1 MRDTAARFDANAA
14 SDEDLLAA
22 YGRGDAAAAR
32 VLAVRL
38 TPMLMGYAYRILK
51 DRAEAEDVVQET
63 MLRLWR
69 AAPGWQAGQAKAS
82 TWAYRVAGNL
92 AIDQLRKRRSVDLE
106 AAGEPEDGQPS
117 VAEQMQD
124 RARQVALSEAIA
136 ELPDRQ
142 AAALTLRHFEGLSNS
157 EIAEALDVGVEAVES
172 LTARA
177 KRKLAQILGSRKKEL
192 GYDD

>member
-1 MRDTAARFDANAA
+1 MRDTAPRFDAKAA
-14 SDEDLLAA
+14 SDDDLLAA
-22 YGRGDAAAAR
+22 YGRGDGRAAQELAR
-32 VLAVRL
+32 RL
-38 TPMLMGYAYRILK
+38 TPMLMGYAYRMLK

-69 AAPGWQAGQAKAS
+69 AAPGWQTGEAKVS

-92 AIDQLRKRRSVDLE
+92 AIDRLRKRRTVDLD

-124 RARQVALSEAIA
+124 ETRLAALSDAIGQ
-136 ELPDRQ
+136 LPERQ
-142 AAALTLRHFEGLSNS
+142 AAALTLRHFEGLSNP
-157 EIAEALDVGVEAVES
+157 EIAETLDVGVEAVES